1 MFRAGNILHGFF
13 DLGVNGKK
21 NKYAIVLHN
30 DGNACVLMSFATSQL
45 RSSSENPVHGR
56 NPQKGEPQSY
66 VFKAGVVIGTEP
78 INKSDFSFPKDTTVV
93 PDYGILSTEICAFTA
108 SVANLLTVC
117 ELYEKEYLDLIYTLY
132 KCKKTKKKYK
142 EIFEKILEQHN

>member
-1 MFRAGNILHGFF
+1 MFEAGNVLHGLF

-21 NKYAIVLHN
+21 NKFAVVLYN

-45 RSSSENPVHGR
+45 RSSSDNPVHGR

-66 VFKAGVVIGTEP
+66 VFKAGIVIGTEP
-78 INKSDFSFPKDTTVV
+78 VNKNDFAFRKDTTVV
-93 PDYGILSTEICAFTA
+93 PDYGILYAEIGAFTA
-108 SVANLLTVC
+108 SVTNLSVVC
-117 ELYEKEYLDLIYTLY
+117 ELYKKEYIDLIYTLY

-142 EIFEKILEQHN
+142 EVFEKILEHS